1 MLSAFA
7 PSAFGTSPREAYDIK
22 HTHENGMYFVIV
34 FGGGRVGAVFWIH
47 GCILLWDVGFI
58 IDCMTENIKSLM
70 EKMKK
75 GLTELYGQRLKA
87 VYLFGSYARGDFHE
101 GSDLDVM
108 IVLDTY
114 KSYWDEL
121 VRSAELASDL
131 SLEYDVTVSRMIM
144 TEEQWKKGD
153 LPVLRNIRAEGVPA

>member
-1 MLSAFA
+1 M
-7 PSAFGTSPREAYDIK
+7 P
-22 HTHENGMYFVIV
+22 V
-34 FGGGRVGAVFWIH
+34 
-47 GCILLWDVGFI
+47 
-58 IDCMTENIKSLM
+58 NIKNLLA
-70 EKMKK
+70 ELKQ
-75 GLTELYGQRLKA
+75 GLARIYGDRLKA
-87 VYLFGSYARGDFHE
+87 VYLFGSYARGDYHE

-153 LPVLRNIRAEGVPA
+153 LPVLVNVRAEGVLA

>member
-1 MLSAFA
+1 M
-7 PSAFGTSPREAYDIK
+7 P
-22 HTHENGMYFVIV
+22 V
-34 FGGGRVGAVFWIH
+34 
-47 GCILLWDVGFI
+47 
-58 IDCMTENIKSLM
+58 NIKNLLA
-70 EKMKK
+70 ELKQ
-75 GLTELYGQRLKA
+75 GLSKIYGDRLKA
-87 VYLFGSYARGDFHE
+87 VYLFGSYARGDYHK

-121 VRSAELASDL
+121 VCSAELASDL

-153 LPVLRNIRAEGVPA
+153 LPVLVNVRAEGVLA